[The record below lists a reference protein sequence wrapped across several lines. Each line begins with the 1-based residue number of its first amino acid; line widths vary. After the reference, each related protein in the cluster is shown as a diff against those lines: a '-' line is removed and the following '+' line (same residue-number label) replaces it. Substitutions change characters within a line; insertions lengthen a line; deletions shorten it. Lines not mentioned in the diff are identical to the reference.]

1 MKFVEFIK
9 KPRNLYLSIVAML
22 IVVVG
27 LTSISFSYYIE
38 DTSDAT
44 QLMKINK
51 IDTFIQTDDID
62 SDEITLPANTS
73 KTISINV
80 INNNNF
86 PNAFKLFYVG
96 EGVTVVSDKEIA
108 ETIDSKDVFNYNLTL
123 NNPSNEIKVVKLGIV
138 NGYVGTQIEIP
149 GIEIKNN

>member
-73 KTISINV
+73 KTININV
-80 INNNNF
+80 INNNDF
-86 PNAFKLFYVG
+86 PNNFKLYYVG
-96 EGVTVVSDKEIA
+96 EGVTVVSDKEIV

-138 NGYVGTQIEIP
+138 NGYIGTQIEIP
-149 GIEIKNN
+149 GTEIKNN